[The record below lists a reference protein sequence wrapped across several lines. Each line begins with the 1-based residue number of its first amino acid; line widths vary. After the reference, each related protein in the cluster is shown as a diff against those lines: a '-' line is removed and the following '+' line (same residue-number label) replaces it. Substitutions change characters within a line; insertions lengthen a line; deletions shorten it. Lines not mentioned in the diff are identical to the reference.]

1 MKPVLVL
8 QHLSADGPAYLGH
21 WLAAHGVPF
30 DLVNAEAGQS
40 APADLSEHAALAI
53 LGGEMSAN
61 DPLPGLRRAEALVR
75 EAVREGV
82 PTIGHCLGGQLM
94 ARALGAAVVAAPAPE
109 IGWQPLQ
116 LLAGAEAA
124 AWLGAAGERW
134 VFQWHYESFDLPPGA
149 VRLAGSAACPN
160 QAFALG
166 PHLAMQ
172 FHVEL
177 DNEKLQRWSREQS
190 PRWTAARA
198 RHGSVQS
205 GPQMREGGAARLAAQ
220 QALADRIYACWLG
233 AARGD
238 TGRTPKP

>member
-8 QHLSADGPAYLGH
+8 QHLAADGPACLGH
-21 WLAAHGVPF
+21 WLAARGVPF

-40 APADLSEHAALAI
+40 APADLSGHAALAI

-75 EAVREGV
+75 EAVRDGV

-94 ARALGAAVVAAPAPE
+94 ARALGASVVVSPTPE

-116 LLAGAEAA
+116 VLAGPEAA
-124 AWLGAAGERW
+124 AWLGAPGERS
-134 VFQWHYESFDLPPGA
+134 VFQWHFESFDLPPGA
-149 VRLAGSAACPN
+149 VRLAGSTACPN

-166 PHLAMQ
+166 PHLALQ

-177 DNEKLQRWSREQS
+177 DDEKLQRWSGDEG
-190 PRWTAARA
+190 PRWAAARA
-198 RHGSVQS
+198 AHASVQS
-205 GPQMREGGAARLAAQ
+205 GSQMREGGSRHLASQ
-220 QALADRIYACWLG
+220 QALADRIYARWL
-233 AARGD
+233 AIARA
-238 TGRTPKP
+238 R